1 MSAKVTKMELRRL
14 LVLSLG
20 ICNAPFS
27 LISAQTPVKHVQT
40 GALKTV
46 TVWEVFATVML
57 DTMET
62 TAAKA
67 TAQVAHS
74 ITLWMVSVLLP
85 VQVGITRTFT
95 LKPARNA

>member
-1 MSAKVTKMELRRL
+1 MELRRP

-20 ICNAPFS
+20 TCNAPFS
-27 LISAQTPVKHVQT
+27 LISAQTPVKHVLT

-46 TVWEVFATVML
+46 TAWEVFVTVML
-57 DTMET
+57 DTMEM

-67 TAQVAHS
+67 IAQVVHS
-74 ITLWMVSVLLP
+74 ITLLMVSVLLP
-85 VQVGITRTFT
+85 VPVGITRTFT